1 MINHSFHAL
10 LPNSHWSLPSLKL
23 LSLTVICRTSNARF
37 ASKGHGRG
45 QRGDFIMSEIINST
59 ELVTRDNVIVSTAPV
74 SGNLYE
80 CGPLFVDEFSILLCA
95 SG

>member
-1 MINHSFHAL
+1 MHYAL
-10 LPNSHWSLPSLKL
+10 QA
-23 LSLTVICRTSNARF
+23 TVICRDTNAWF
-37 ASKGHGRG
+37 ASKGHGKGR
-45 QRGDFIMSEIINST
+45 RSDSIMSEIINST
-59 ELVTRDNVIVSTAPV
+59 ELTTRDNVIVSSAPV

>member
-1 MINHSFHAL
+1 
-10 LPNSHWSLPSLKL
+10 
-23 LSLTVICRTSNARF
+23 
-37 ASKGHGRG
+37 
-45 QRGDFIMSEIINST
+45 MSEIINST
-59 ELVTRDNVIVSTAPV
+59 EFAARDNVIVSNAPV

>member
-1 MINHSFHAL
+1 M
-10 LPNSHWSLPSLKL
+10 
-23 LSLTVICRTSNARF
+23 SLTITAYPVPDELL
-37 ASKGHGRG
+37 GRG
-45 QRGDFIMSEIINST
+45 YERRLRSDPKMSEIISSSEMT
-59 ELVTRDNVIVSTAPV
+59 VRDPVVVSHAPV

>member
-1 MINHSFHAL
+1 
-10 LPNSHWSLPSLKL
+10 
-23 LSLTVICRTSNARF
+23 
-37 ASKGHGRG
+37 
-45 QRGDFIMSEIINST
+45 MSEIINST

>member
-1 MINHSFHAL
+1 MHYAL
-10 LPNSHWSLPSLKL
+10 RS
-23 LSLTVICRTSNARF
+23 TVMSKDTNAWF
-37 ASKGHGRG
+37 ASKGHEIG
-45 QRGDFIMSEIINST
+45 QGGDSIMSEITNST
-59 ELVTRDNVIVSTAPV
+59 ELTTRDNVIVSNAPV